1 MSTSLN
7 DLNPRNSE
15 NPSQNIMYDP
25 NIKEENKKIEPVP
38 ERDDMAELINNLQ
51 ENKEFVSLPSSHLPT
66 STDHISSDPMVQ
78 PNYIPKEPVGGNIQE
93 IDDEQFEYDYTDDK
107 PIENKEEEKSS
118 TEKFILPIIIFLTTM
133 ALNTPITLKYLY
145 KLFPKIFRKD
155 GHPQWYFSAVKGII
169 LASIV
174 YYFLYNN

>member
-7 DLNPRNSE
+7 DLNPQSSE
-15 NPSQNIMYDP
+15 TPSQNIMYDP
-25 NIKEENKKIEPVP
+25 NVKEENKKVDPIPKQ
-38 ERDDMAELINNLQ
+38 DDMTELISNLQ
-51 ENKEFVSLPSSHLPT
+51 ENKQFVTLPSSHIPT
-66 STDHISSDPMVQ
+66 TTHHISSDAMTQ
-78 PNYIPKEPVGGNIQE
+78 PNYIPNEPQGANIQE
-93 IDDEQFEYDYTDDK
+93 INDENFEYDYTDEK
-107 PIENKEEEKSS
+107 PVINKEEKSP
-118 TEKFILPIIIFLTTM
+118 TDKFILPIIIFLTTM

-145 KLFPKIFRKD
+145 KIFPRIFRKD

>member
-7 DLNPRNSE
+7 DLNPQSSE
-15 NPSQNIMYDP
+15 KPSQNIMYDP
-25 NIKEENKKIEPVP
+25 NIKEENKKIDPVP
-38 ERDDMAELINNLQ
+38 KQDDITELISNIQ
-51 ENKEFVSLPSSHLPT
+51 ENKQYVTLPSSHIPT
-66 STDHISSDPMVQ
+66 TTDHISSDAMTQ
-78 PNYIPKEPVGGNIQE
+78 PNYIPNEPTGANIQE
-93 IDDEQFEYDYTDDK
+93 IDEEQFEYDYTDEK
-107 PIENKEEEKSS
+107 PVINKEEKSP
-118 TEKFILPIIIFLTTM
+118 TDKFILPIIIFLTTM

>member
-7 DLNPRNSE
+7 DLNPQSSE
-15 NPSQNIMYDP
+15 TPSQNIMYDP
-25 NIKEENKKIEPVP
+25 NVKEENKKVDPIPKQ
-38 ERDDMAELINNLQ
+38 DDMTELISNLQ
-51 ENKEFVSLPSSHLPT
+51 ENKQFVTLPSSHIPT
-66 STDHISSDPMVQ
+66 TTDHISSDAMTQ
-78 PNYIPKEPVGGNIQE
+78 PNYIPNEPQGANIQE
-93 IDDEQFEYDYTDDK
+93 IDDEHFEYDYTDEK
-107 PIENKEEEKSS
+107 PVINKEEKSP
-118 TEKFILPIIIFLTTM
+118 TDKFILPIIIFLTTM

-145 KLFPKIFRKD
+145 KFFPRIFRKD